1 MELKDKAVIITG
13 GAGGI
18 GAALAGKMA
27 AQGARVV
34 LADRDHAAAVSLA
47 ERIGAVAMPCDVT
60 QEADIQRVISET
72 EALHG
77 QVDMFLSNAGIARG
91 EPSHAASASNAD
103 WQLNW
108 DVHVM
113 SHVYAARALLPKMI
127 ARGDGYLVNM
137 ASAAG
142 LLNQIGDAA
151 YSATKGA
158 AVSLAESLYIA
169 HREDGVNVSVI
180 CPQYVATPMIGLGES
195 EADSVASLITADQ
208 AADAILAGLSEERF
222 LILTHPAVQDYAA
235 LRGADRQKWLDG
247 MCKLRAAAIRE
258 FGALR
263 PEELY
268 KLV

>member
-1 MELKDKAVIITG
+1 MELRDKAVIITG

-18 GAALAGKMA
+18 GSALARRMA
-27 AQGARVV
+27 DAGAKVV
-34 LADRDHAAAVSLA
+34 LAERDHDGAVALA
-47 ERIGAVAMPCDVT
+47 ETIGAVAMPCDVT

-77 QVDMFLSNAGIARG
+77 QVDMFVSNAGIGRG
-91 EPSHAASASNAD
+91 EPDHAASASNAD

-158 AVSLAESLYIA
+158 AVSFAESLYIA
-169 HREDGVNVSVI
+169 HRDDGVKVSVI
-180 CPQYVATPMIGLGES
+180 CPQYVATGMIGLDNAA
-195 EADSVASLITADQ
+195 ADEVASLLTADQ
-208 AADAILAGLSEERF
+208 AAEAIMAGLAQDRF
-222 LILTHPAVQDYAA
+222 LILTHPVVQDYAA
-235 LRGADRQKWLDG
+235 LRGAERDRWLDG
-247 MCKLRAAAIRE
+247 MCKLRAKAIRE
-258 FGALR
+258 HGELR
-263 PEELY
+263 AHELY

>member
-1 MELKDKAVIITG
+1 MEVRDKAVIITG

-18 GAALAGKMA
+18 GAALARRMA
-27 AQGARVV
+27 DAGAKVV
-34 LADRDHAAAVSLA
+34 LAERDLDAAIALA
-47 ERIGAVAMPCDVT
+47 EQIGAVAAPCDVT
-60 QEADIQRVISET
+60 QETDIQRVIAET

-77 QVDMFLSNAGIARG
+77 QVDMFVSNAGIGRG
-91 EPSHAASASNAD
+91 DPNHAASASNAD

-151 YSATKGA
+151 YSATKAA
-158 AVSLAESLYIA
+158 AVSFAESLYIT
-169 HREDGVNVSVI
+169 HRDDGVKVSVI
-180 CPQYVATPMIGLGES
+180 CPQYVATPMIGLDDA
-195 EADSVASLITADQ
+195 EAEKVDSLITADQ
-208 AADAILAGLSEERF
+208 AAGAIMEGIAEERF
-222 LILTHPAVQDYAA
+222 LILTHPAVQAYAE
-235 LRGADRQKWLDG
+235 LRASDREKWLQG
-247 MCKLRAAAIRE
+247 MCKLRAKAIHE
-258 FGALR
+258 FGAAR
-263 PEELY
+263 AEEFY